1 MGKYRHYRNF
11 ARTLNGVNS
20 VNHEFFKNYT
30 YEQLKKYTH
39 KQLSYTYWFVFVYDR
54 TQEDVLRVARLNEK
68 YLNLKITKEERDEWL
83 AGIKGALNASDLQ
96 RIEWN
101 TRLIGEL
108 ELLRLTLSVKEWER
122 PDIPR
127 VSDFTR
133 LLDNV
138 RQIRESGMTLPD
150 TPQVPEHPLNTYQKW
165 NDIERIMYDAT
176 CMYVRNVRSFNYCG
190 EISAGEGIG
199 IL

>member
-1 MGKYRHYRNF
+1 M
-11 ARTLNGVNS
+11 
-20 VNHEFFKNYT
+20 NHAFFKKYT
-30 YEQLKKYTH
+30 HGQLKKYVH
-39 KQLSYTYWFVFVYDR
+39 KQLSYTYWFVFVHDR
-54 TQEDVLRVARLNEK
+54 TQEDVLRVARLNDK
-68 YLNLKITKEERDEWL
+68 YLNLEITKEERDEWL

-108 ELLRLTLSVKEWER
+108 ELLRLTLSVREWER

-165 NDIERIMYDAT
+165 NDIEKILHDAVLVHERT
-176 CMYVRNVRSFNYCG
+176 LKNLDR
-190 EISAGEGIG
+190 
-199 IL
+199 